1 MSVGLPSAGVDWP
14 CQAVVAAVA
23 DAGETD
29 LPTEMGRS
37 RFLHGAHQFQ
47 VRRCRCEHLYQV
59 GKIHHQVHLPLIR
72 LISAWLRA
80 GKVVVGPCFPHLTSS
95 SPLEVQFKAELL
107 LLFSSMAR
115 RLRKAAKEQSNSNS
129 IEVAIVATSI
139 MVVGLLLLV
148 TNSNGIAKAATVTAI
163 EAAVAVA
170 FVTKVITTMFTV
182 VANQSVD
189 QSIAVPVL
197 SCVVTS

>member
-1 MSVGLPSAGVDWP
+1 MSVGLPSAGADWP
-14 CQAVVAAVA
+14 CQAVAVAVA

-37 RFLHGAHQFQ
+37 RFLHDAHQFQ
-47 VRRCRCEHLYQV
+47 ARRCRCEHLYQV

-107 LLFSSMAR
+107 LFSSMAR

-148 TNSNGIAKAATVTAI
+148 TDSNGIAMAATVTAI

-182 VANQSVD
+182 VANLSMD
-189 QSIAVPVL
+189 QSIAVLVL